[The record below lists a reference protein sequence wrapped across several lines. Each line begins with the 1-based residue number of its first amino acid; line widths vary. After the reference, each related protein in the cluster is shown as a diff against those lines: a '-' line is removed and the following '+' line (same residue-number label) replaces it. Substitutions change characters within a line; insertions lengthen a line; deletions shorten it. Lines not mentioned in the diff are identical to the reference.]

1 MQRDDDPSL
10 TPENAGRMVLRRDR
24 VAIGNTGLKAARRV
38 WGPAERRWLLAT
50 DKSGAE
56 APGSKGKNRRSD
68 RYPVVV
74 PVQVKWLEP
83 SGAGVIEFAEARE
96 VNMHGGLLDMR
107 GRPAV
112 GSLIELTNLSST
124 KTASARM
131 LSVRASKESGEM
143 GVAVELLTPSETFWG
158 VTFRLK
164 MAIDDLLKLEKAIRS
179 GGMDTRVLREFR
191 DAVDYVRKT
200 AWALQELEE
209 RKAHQKDTATVRSLL
224 TDERVRRAT
233 QLSKALASDM
243 DSHEVTDGT
252 PGAADLFRAIEGLYQ
267 RLAGLFKTRESR

>member
-1 MQRDDDPSL
+1 M
-10 TPENAGRMVLRRDR
+10 
-24 VAIGNTGLKAARRV
+24 
-38 WGPAERRWLLAT
+38 AT

-233 QLSKALASDM
+233 QLSKALASDL

>member
-1 MQRDDDPSL
+1 
-10 TPENAGRMVLRRDR
+10 
-24 VAIGNTGLKAARRV
+24 
-38 WGPAERRWLLAT
+38 LAT